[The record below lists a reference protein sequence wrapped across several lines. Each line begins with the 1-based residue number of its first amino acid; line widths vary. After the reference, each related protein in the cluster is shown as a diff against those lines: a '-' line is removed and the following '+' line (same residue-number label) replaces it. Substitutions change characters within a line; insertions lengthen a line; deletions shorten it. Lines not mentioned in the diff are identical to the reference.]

1 MPPSRDFDEQNELK
15 ALTMFELMA
24 VTKALSDETRIR
36 LLAALEEGEL
46 CVCQL
51 IELVALAPSTVSKHL
66 SILRAARLIEARK
79 QGRWM
84 HYRLASAG
92 APQAV
97 EQALD
102 WLITTIRTLPRIRQ
116 DRQRLAQIKETD
128 PGVLCSQQTRQRQGG
143 ACKLN
148 EVVLSD
154 GPNAV

>member
-1 MPPSRDFDEQNELK
+1 
-15 ALTMFELMA
+15 MFELMA
-24 VTKALSDETRIR
+24 VTKALADETRIR

-92 APQAV
+92 APPAV
-97 EQALD
+97 QQALD
-102 WLITTIRTLPRIRQ
+102 WLMTSVRTLPPIWQ

-143 ACKLN
+143 AVK
-148 EVVLSD
+148 EADAALSD
-154 GPNAV
+154 GPKAVQNKE